1 MTDQQDQTAGSPD
14 LPAGPAPPVDPRLE
28 QVVDLIVELASGD
41 LTVRME
47 PSPARD
53 TVDAVITGINLLAG
67 ELHAMYT
74 ELESRVAER
83 TIELQAAQKELERL
97 ALTDSLTGLANRT
110 LLTDRIEQANA
121 RAERGELP
129 PTVMLLDLDEFKV
142 INDSLGHGV
151 GDRLLQIVG
160 QRLRGL
166 VRDTDTVARLG
177 GDEFAIV
184 MPGASEEFALQV
196 AQRALD
202 ALETPVR
209 MADRELQVR
218 ASIGLRFG
226 LRGQSVEH
234 LLRDADTA
242 MYQAKSQGKGNVQ
255 IFEPS
260 MHRASQDRLR
270 VLSELSAAIDA
281 DQLVLYYQPL
291 RSFADRSV
299 VGAEALMRWNH
310 PHQGLLPPSSFVQL
324 AEESGLISA
333 LGDWALERAVRT
345 LAGWLDRL
353 PGTVPFVMH
362 VNVSP
367 AELRRPELAERVLGV
382 LDRYRVVPARLA
394 LEIAETGLMTGA
406 AQGLETLHVLRSAGV
421 GVHIDDFGTG
431 YSSISYLRRLPI
443 DAVKLDQSLID
454 GIAEQE
460 ANQRFV
466 RAVLRL
472 VGSVGL
478 ASVVEG
484 VESAE
489 QAAVLRR
496 IGATVGQGFHFGA
509 PMAADALLELALE
522 WWGSAESP
530 RAVSARL
537 PDRPAD
543 G

>member
-1 MTDQQDQTAGSPD
+1 
-14 LPAGPAPPVDPRLE
+14 
-28 QVVDLIVELASGD
+28 
-41 LTVRME
+41 
-47 PSPARD
+47 
-53 TVDAVITGINLLAG
+53 
-67 ELHAMYT
+67 
-74 ELESRVAER
+74 
-83 TIELQAAQKELERL
+83 
-97 ALTDSLTGLANRT
+97 
-110 LLTDRIEQANA
+110 
-121 RAERGELP
+121 
-129 PTVMLLDLDEFKV
+129 MLLDLDEFKV

-260 MHRASQDRLR
+260 MHQASQDRLR

-310 PHQGLLPPSSFVQL
+310 PDQGLLPPSSFVQL

-367 AELRRPELAERVLGV
+367 AELRRPELAERVLGM

-394 LEIAETGLMTGA
+394 LEIAETRPDDRRCAGSGNPARAPLGRRRRAHRRLRHRLLVDLLPPPAADRRRQTRPVADRRHRRPGGESALRAGGPSPGRLRRTCPPSSKGCSPQSRQPCSAGSARQSARASTSVCRWSPTSCSRSPSTVGA
-406 AQGLETLHVLRSAGV
+406 ARSRHARSG
-421 GVHIDDFGTG
+421 
-431 YSSISYLRRLPI
+431 R
-443 DAVKLDQSLID
+443 
-454 GIAEQE
+454 
-460 ANQRFV
+460 
-466 RAVLRL
+466 
-472 VGSVGL
+472 GSV
-478 ASVVEG
+478 E
-484 VESAE
+484 
-489 QAAVLRR
+489 
-496 IGATVGQGFHFGA
+496 
-509 PMAADALLELALE
+509 
-522 WWGSAESP
+522 
-530 RAVSARL
+530 
-537 PDRPAD
+537 PDQPPVQPC
-543 G
+543 